1 MLFPN
6 PWFDTDNKDGI
17 SSQKSTIQLFIE
29 SVSNLFNK

>member
-6 PWFDTDNKDGI
+6 PWFDADNKDGI
-17 SSQKSTIQLFIE
+17 SSQKSIIQLFIE